1 MRARSSFLDDQVK
14 TNWENK
20 RTPFARRL
28 NPLHDE
34 IFSKFEADYYW
45 TVNQYEWATDV
56 VFRHGTLELL
66 SPRFLQH
73 GMLNHSST
81 DLMRFLGKAL
91 TPRVKSLP
99 GLPAR

>member
-1 MRARSSFLDDQVK
+1 MK

-34 IFSKFEADYYW
+34 IFRKFEADYYW

-56 VFRHGTLELL
+56 VFRPGTLELL

-73 GMLNHSST
+73 GMLN
-81 DLMRFLGKAL
+81 
-91 TPRVKSLP
+91 
-99 GLPAR
+99 